1 MQDFIAVDLETTGF
15 STDTCDIIEIG
26 AWKVKDG
33 VVVDKFNTLV
43 RPILY
48 IPRTVQNI
56 TGITME
62 MVADCETIETVGLE
76 FFDWCENYSFL
87 GYNLP
92 FDYKF
97 LCAKGKP
104 LGVDFTLKNTRQ
116 GIDVLHLI
124 KKYCKGESNKL
135 RDVAERFQID
145 LSSSDQFHR
154 ASYDAYITKLVYD
167 RLLFSYPKVFDIT
180 TPTILDTNNGQYGK
194 VVNNDTLSFN

>member
-1 MQDFIAVDLETTGF
+1 MLDFVSLDLETTGF

-26 AWKVKDG
+26 AWKIKDG

-62 MVADCETIETVGLE
+62 MVENCETIDTIGVE
-76 FFDWCENYSFL
+76 FFDWCEDLPFL

-97 LCAKGKP
+97 LCSKGKP
-104 LGVDFTLKNTRQ
+104 LGVDFSLKGTRQ
-116 GIDVLHLI
+116 GIDVLHLV
-124 KKYCKGESNKL
+124 KKYCSFSSNKL
-135 RDVAERFQID
+135 RNVATEMQISLGESKD
-145 LSSSDQFHR
+145 FHR
-154 ASYDAYITKLVYD
+154 AGYDSYVTKLVYD
-167 RLLFSYPKVFDIT
+167 RLLFSYPKIFEVT
-180 TPTILDTNNGQYGK
+180 NPKVLDLNDGQYGK

>member
-62 MVADCETIETVGLE
+62 
-76 FFDWCENYSFL
+76 W
-87 GYNLP
+87 
-92 FDYKF
+92 
-97 LCAKGKP
+97 
-104 LGVDFTLKNTRQ
+104 
-116 GIDVLHLI
+116 
-124 KKYCKGESNKL
+124 
-135 RDVAERFQID
+135 
-145 LSSSDQFHR
+145 
-154 ASYDAYITKLVYD
+154 
-167 RLLFSYPKVFDIT
+167 
-180 TPTILDTNNGQYGK
+180 
-194 VVNNDTLSFN
+194 